1 MNTDAHYESFN
12 CYHTSMLYSEYHTAQ
27 TSTWSD
33 PDTTSAGSETPGPE
47 ELPRWPRINM
57 GFIQQ
62 ILKAWLINI
71 SDKAAVSLTIII
83 TCLISILDTAT
94 DIVIAYVLFSSKN
107 ENAQNW
113 GLVILMCDYF
123 PSWQLAAHN
132 ISSKTWRNETSI
144 QEKLMMVLFLA
155 ISPFSLPM
163 FFLRWLVKFNSSD
176 LKTFDYLHHNAR
188 LSHLLS
194 FSLEAPIQL
203 VLLLVLWGEG
213 LLPLPWMETFCIKDT
228 QGRIV
233 CLYTGIFSLIMSLLS
248 VIKGSMEVSEGP
260 KWTDQAQ
267 AGGYAVCNLAFRLP
281 SYALLILY
289 FNEWSVIL
297 FLVILFINYTLMVRY
312 DTRKTKEF
320 HVLTSVVMMM
330 LTPIVSSDQ
339 PHKFQITD
347 IKGST
352 IYKIQKN
359 NKNRRNLSANIS
371 MITSVMVFVSNLIIL
386 LTLKLD
392 SQFVA
397 RGNGG
402 NIILERNT
410 TENMLQMFLLPMG
423 GVAILS
429 SVMYRID
436 DLKTQGSSY
445 NYFGVDFIIN
455 IIANRI
461 LTVCKIV
468 SLTFAVMVTILLFGI
483 TSSTMKQYIDSNNP
497 GIGAVNRTESLGLS
511 GESIK

>member
-1 MNTDAHYESFN
+1 MSKDVHYESFN
-12 CYHTSMLYSEYHTAQ
+12 CYHTPMLYSEYFSCSDVP
-27 TSTWSD
+27 STWPD
-33 PDTTSAGSETPGPE
+33 PPTTTSGSKAPGIE
-47 ELPRWPRINM
+47 EPSRQKQPRWPRINM

-62 ILKAWLINI
+62 LLKAWLINI

-94 DIVIAYVLFSSKN
+94 DIAIAYLLFSSKN

-113 GLVILMCDYF
+113 GVVILMCDYF

-132 ISSKTWRNETSI
+132 ISSRTWRTQTNR
-144 QEKLMMVLFLA
+144 QEKLIMMIFLA
-155 ISPFSLPM
+155 ISPFSLPL
-163 FFLRWLVKFNSSD
+163 FFLRWLINFDSPD

-213 LLPLPWMETFCIKDT
+213 LLPLPWIDTFCITDT
-228 QGRIV
+228 QGRHV

-267 AGGYAVCNLAFRLP
+267 AAGYAICNLAFRLP

-297 FLVILFINYTLMVRY
+297 FFAILFINYTFMVRY
-312 DTRKTKEF
+312 DTIKKKEF

-339 PHKFQITD
+339 PHKFQTTD
-347 IKGST
+347 IQGST

-371 MITSVMVFVSNLIIL
+371 MITSFMVFISNLILL

-392 SQFVA
+392 SEFVA

-410 TENMLQMFLLPMG
+410 TENILQIFLLPMG
-423 GVAILS
+423 GVALLS

-436 DLKTQGSSY
+436 DLKTQGPSY

-455 IIANRI
+455 LIANRI

-468 SLTFAVMVTILLFGI
+468 SLVLAVAVTIVLFGI
-483 TSSTMKQYIDSNNP
+483 TASIMKQHIANNNIVMGLVSRTDS
-497 GIGAVNRTESLGLS
+497 
-511 GESIK
+511 